1 MQSFALVINTD
12 QFEDAAFFQLIKY
25 SFISISIIIES
36 VVTVNRAVAASGSP
50 NANICTQIKHLYVW
64 GLNVMGFVMDLNTL
78 RGARLWSL
86 WSDCKMF
93 HVVGAEN
100 LKALLP
106 ISVLT
111 LGRVK

>member
-1 MQSFALVINTD
+1 
-12 QFEDAAFFQLIKY
+12 
-25 SFISISIIIES
+25 
-36 VVTVNRAVAASGSP
+36 
-50 NANICTQIKHLYVW
+50 
-64 GLNVMGFVMDLNTL
+64 MGFIVDLNTF

-86 WSDCKMF
+86 WSDCKTF

>member
-1 MQSFALVINTD
+1 
-12 QFEDAAFFQLIKY
+12 
-25 SFISISIIIES
+25 
-36 VVTVNRAVAASGSP
+36 
-50 NANICTQIKHLYVW
+50 
-64 GLNVMGFVMDLNTL
+64 MGFIMDLNTL

-86 WSDCKMF
+86 WSDCKTF